1 MKNSLK
7 KLLFVI
13 LTVFSVIFIG
23 ACGKSKID
31 KKEVIEKFIAAS
43 ESMKSGDMIMN
54 LKMTQNQNGK
64 KNTMNMTSNVSLILE
79 PLAMKMEMEV
89 PAQNI
94 KMNSFIKDN
103 VMYIQ
108 NPADNQWYKQALSDE
123 MSSQFKGYMN
133 SDDTYN
139 AMRDNLDKIAESL
152 SNTIP
157 KKAIFFTN
165 DQNYFNFFKNKCEK
179 KETKAVLSKNIKNE
193 YWEIDFP
200 TNIAL
205 AIDIC
210 KYLNVNK
217 KVALEGMKSYHKDP
231 GSLKVLTYLNK
242 KNLKIFFVNTLAAND
257 PDSTEI
263 ILDRVSTKNYWN
275 NGRYLLVN
283 NRADRLSRLE
293 QFVTFTIKFENKFNK
308 YFYNLLNRNT
318 ENTGILLKIV
328 RNGNFFLKYT

>member
-7 KLLFVI
+7 KLLFVV

-43 ESMKSGDMIMN
+43 ESMKSGDMLIN
-54 LKMTQNQNGK
+54 LKMTQNQNGN
-64 KNTMNMTSNVSLILE
+64 KNTMNMTTNASLILE

-139 AMRDNLDKIAESL
+139 AMRDNLDKIDIDEKDGNYIISISKDSEFLKEAMKKQL
-152 SNTIP
+152 ANSNAAGGQIGNDVKIENIAVKYIVDKNTYLASSSTVSFDFEMQGMKISMEMDAKEVLIMVEGNSKARALHMGIEEGINHMWTISALQLHE
-157 KKAIFFTN
+157 KAIIVADEDACAELKVATYKYYK
-165 DQNYFNFFKNKCEK
+165 DIEK
-179 KETKAVLSKNIKNE
+179 KN
-193 YWEIDFP
+193 Y
-200 TNIAL
+200 
-205 AIDIC
+205 
-210 KYLNVNK
+210 NVDKLIENLYK
-217 KVALEGMKSYHKDP
+217 K
-231 GSLKVLTYLNK
+231 
-242 KNLKIFFVNTLAAND
+242 
-257 PDSTEI
+257 
-263 ILDRVSTKNYWN
+263 
-275 NGRYLLVN
+275 
-283 NRADRLSRLE
+283 
-293 QFVTFTIKFENKFNK
+293 
-308 YFYNLLNRNT
+308 
-318 ENTGILLKIV
+318 
-328 RNGNFFLKYT
+328 

>member
-7 KLLFVI
+7 KLLFVV

-139 AMRDNLDKIAESL
+139 AMRDNLDKIDIDEKDGNYIISISKDSEFLKDAMKKQL
-152 SNTIP
+152 ANSNAAGGQIG
-157 KKAIFFTN
+157 N
-165 DQNYFNFFKNKCEK
+165 DVKIE
-179 KETKAVLSKNIKNE
+179 
-193 YWEIDFP
+193 
-200 TNIAL
+200 NIAVKYIVDKNTYL
-205 AIDIC
+205 ASSSTVSFDF
-210 KYLNVNK
+210 
-217 KVALEGMKSYHKDP
+217 EMQGMKISMEMDAKMSNINNVTDIVVP
-231 GSLKVLTYLNK
+231 EEA
-242 KNLKIFFVNTLAAND
+242 KNAQPVPAN
-257 PDSTEI
+257 
-263 ILDRVSTKNYWN
+263 
-275 NGRYLLVN
+275 
-283 NRADRLSRLE
+283 
-293 QFVTFTIKFENKFNK
+293 
-308 YFYNLLNRNT
+308 
-318 ENTGILLKIV
+318 
-328 RNGNFFLKYT
+328 